1 MNNPNPI
8 TEADMLAYLRDVTA
22 YYAPKFPEL
31 RDFNAGSAYSNAG
44 VALMGYTD
52 AAYTAAVGI
61 GPTFPSAADELRKK
75 LGTPADNAAKL
86 REQAAKLIAEA
97 DKLEST
103 KSP

>member
-31 RDFNAGSAYSNAG
+31 RDFNAGAAYGNAG
-44 VALMGYTD
+44 VALMGYTGT
-52 AAYTAAVGI
+52 AYNTAVGI
-61 GPTFPSAADELRKK
+61 GPTFPSAADELRKN
-75 LGTPADNAAKL
+75 LGTKAHHAAKL

-97 DKLEST
+97 DKLEGA
-103 KSP
+103 K